1 VDSSTKTLWEVG
13 CTKVLFVLSR
23 LYNKERG
30 GENRLILINKYMKFD
45 KDSKLLFEAY
55 QKVEEMAI
63 GSVQRTSSLLGK
75 PPNKYVYTKDD
86 LGKEEDPLSRGEKE
100 MFTTK
105 FDKYADYLK
114 KNIFTKIPF
123 EFNIFLQDYEITNKD
138 RDEVQRLVDKDK
150 NSITVFMSNEGRKAQ
165 HILTPWILAHRIAHC
180 FSSSLY
186 PFRNKITGESKYT
199 ICDKLMTNINNII
212 KNYLSS
218 VDKNWDTFEGVDII
232 KLTHRE
238 FTKLNRAPI
247 YQKVG
252 TFKSARDL
260 TVNGFE
266 EFVHEI
272 IAQYMMSGKITF
284 NPLPT
289 KEEASKVELQLKQ
302 ATEKLFTAV
311 KGCYC
316 IYYNE

>member
-1 VDSSTKTLWEVG
+1 
-13 CTKVLFVLSR
+13 
-23 LYNKERG
+23 
-30 GENRLILINKYMKFD
+30 MKFD
-45 KDSKLLFEAY
+45 NDSKLLFEAY

-63 GSVQRTSSLLGK
+63 SNVQRTSSLLGK
-75 PPNKYVYTKDD
+75 NPNKYVYTNDE
-86 LGKEEDPLSRGEKE
+86 LGGGKEDSLSRGERE

-105 FDKYADYLK
+105 FDSYANYLK
-114 KNIFTKIPF
+114 KNVFTKIPF

-138 RDEVQRLVDKDK
+138 WDKVQELVDKDK
-150 NSITVFMSNEGRKAQ
+150 NSITIFMSNEGRNIQ

-180 FSSSLY
+180 FSSTEY
-186 PFRNKITGESKYT
+186 VFVNKVTGKSMFNVYN
-199 ICDKLMTNINNII
+199 KLMLNIENII

-218 VDKNWDTFEGVDII
+218 VDKNWDTLNGVDILSL
-232 KLTHRE
+232 KQDE
-238 FTKLNRAPI
+238 FTKLNRSPI

-272 IAQYMMSGKITF
+272 IAQYMITGKITF

-289 KEEASKVELQLKQ
+289 KEEALKVELQLKQ
-302 ATEKLFTAV
+302 EIEKLFTTV